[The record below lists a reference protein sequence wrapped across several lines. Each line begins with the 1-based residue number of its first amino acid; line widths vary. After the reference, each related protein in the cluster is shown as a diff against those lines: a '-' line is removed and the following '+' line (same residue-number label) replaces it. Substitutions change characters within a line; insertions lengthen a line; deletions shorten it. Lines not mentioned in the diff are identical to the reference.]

1 MEPESEREYDRE
13 LRAEVIS
20 CKRHTDIAQLKM
32 DFANY
37 LIRLKTES
45 DVYDDM
51 IGAAAAEIAKFIDWL
66 ENGDNA

>member
-1 MEPESEREYDRE
+1 MEPEIERE

-37 LIRLKTES
+37 LISLKTES
-45 DVYDDM
+45 DAYDDM

-66 ENGDNA
+66 ENVNNA